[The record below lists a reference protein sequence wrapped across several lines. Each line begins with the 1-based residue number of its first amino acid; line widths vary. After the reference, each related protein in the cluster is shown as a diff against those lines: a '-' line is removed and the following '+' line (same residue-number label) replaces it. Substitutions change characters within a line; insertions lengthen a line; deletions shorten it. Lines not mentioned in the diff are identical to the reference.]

1 MYDWLQQWIY
11 IMALVYF
18 FWSIRKDMQK
28 DSGIKAPGIF
38 FSSLII
44 CGNFS
49 FELFEDKFIEV

>member
-1 MYDWLQQWIY
+1 
-11 IMALVYF
+11 
-18 FWSIRKDMQK
+18 MQK